1 MRHLLM
7 TLGLFVFAT
16 GCHVHLH
23 PYKDYLNQSVGHT
36 KHDAIA
42 ERMGAPNRVVALDK
56 GGDVWTYE
64 YCSVGGTVIGSMG
77 SVPQSAN
84 CQNVILVFDKSG
96 KLIRWHDQDLT
107 ASPSR
112 MDEDIPRNKGH

>member
-1 MRHLLM
+1 MRQLLM
-7 TLGLFVFAT
+7 TFGLLVFVT

-42 ERMGAPNRVVALDK
+42 EKMGAPNRVVALDK
-56 GGDVWTYE
+56 GGEVWTYE
-64 YCSVGGTVIGSMG
+64 YCAVGGGGVSAAAGP
-77 SVPQSAN
+77 VPQSTN

-107 ASPSR
+107 ASP
-112 MDEDIPRNKGH
+112 